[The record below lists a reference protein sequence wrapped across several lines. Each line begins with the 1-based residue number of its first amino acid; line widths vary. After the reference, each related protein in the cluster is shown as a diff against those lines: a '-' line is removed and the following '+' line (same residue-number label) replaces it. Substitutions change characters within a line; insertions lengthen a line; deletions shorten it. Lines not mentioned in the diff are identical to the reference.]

1 MKKSTIKIGLIA
13 LAFSAIISSC
23 NKGDAPRPDEQELIT
38 TVKIQL
44 AESASSFVQTFT
56 YKVENGF
63 GGSGGTIQI
72 DTMKLKPGT
81 KYDAVITVLNEKKS
95 PAEDITTEIIEKDIE
110 HLFLFASTP
119 ATGNGSLAVSD
130 GNKDKNGAPFNQTF
144 KLTTG
149 PSGTGKFKIQLM
161 HQPTNKNAT
170 TPETSGGET
179 DLEATFPVVLQ

>member
-1 MKKSTIKIGLIA
+1 MKKQTISIIA
-13 LAFSAIISSC
+13 ISSIVIFASC
-23 NKGDAPRPDEQELIT
+23 NKKSAPIPDEQELIT
-38 TVKIQL
+38 TVSIQVGQPL
-44 AESASSFVQTFT
+44 SSLMQTFS

-63 GGSGGTIQI
+63 SSGTSGSIKI
-72 DTMKLKPGT
+72 DSIKLKPNT
-81 KYDAVITVLNEKKS
+81 VYDATLVVLNEKAN
-95 PAEDITTEIIEKDIE
+95 PIENITTEIIEKDIE

-119 ATGNGSLAVSD
+119 ATGNGSLVVSD